1 MFNFWT
7 KGRASEVAVEI
18 NHVSKEERKALNDFT
33 SIAQALVNLKRIRMD
48 FDGVMVVVRS
58 STIETRRAW
67 LKDAKI
73 ADEIVRVRAEKAADV
88 AEACANLKIDPA
100 TMNIKHDEINN
111 PRAVQRAISTH
122 EAIAAEIARI
132 RFEKEQICY
141 EEYDQAFAKLG
152 KINEARAVD
161 LAKKHKREMDE
172 ERKRAYTSIEAEVAR
187 IRVEK
192 AAKCA
197 DDGEV
202 PVSLKYP

>member
-18 NHVSKEERKALNDFT
+18 NHVSEEERKALNDFT
-33 SIAQALVNLKRIRMD
+33 SIAQALANLKKMD
-48 FDGVMVVVRS
+48 FDSVMAGVRV

-73 ADEIVRVRAEKAADV
+73 ADEIVRVRVEKAADV

-100 TMNIKHDEINN
+100 TMNIRHDEINN
-111 PRAVQRAISTH
+111 PRAVQRALSTH
-122 EAIAAEIARI
+122 EAIEAEIARI
-132 RFEKEQICY
+132 RFEKERICD
-141 EEYDQAFAKLG
+141 EEYDQAFDKLR
-152 KINEARAVD
+152 KINETRAVD